1 MAKTPATNWVLKQ
14 PHKTLYKKITENNFK
29 NNFKIK
35 IMAQDIKR
43 DNLLVDLGDVGSF
56 ANEKALITKRIF
68 GFTITNTSA
77 AAQKVI
83 LTPSYAPSDENRV
96 IRTGHIPYSA
106 GAIDLNA
113 NSVNDKTIEEILAFV
128 AKHPTRILN
137 LQIESTDA
145 SQLSQQLVIQQKSIF
160 STPES
165 EQLTLASFK
174 SPNFLNDKMVIVSKS
189 NFQLDVDTEISVIIP
204 AGASTTFTFY
214 AGGVF
219 NDAELLYK
227 LGVLAQN

>member
-1 MAKTPATNWVLKQ
+1 
-14 PHKTLYKKITENNFK
+14 
-29 NNFKIK
+29 
-35 IMAQDIKR
+35 MAQDIKR
-43 DNLLVDLGDVGSF
+43 DNLLVDLGDAGSF

-68 GFTITNTSA
+68 GFTVTNTNA

-83 LTPSYAPSDENRV
+83 LTPSYSPSNANRV
-96 IRTGHIPYSA
+96 IRTGHIPYNG
-106 GAIDLNA
+106 GAEADLNA
-113 NSVNDKTIEEILAFV
+113 NSVNDKTIEEILSFI
-128 AKHPTRILN
+128 AKHPTRIQN

-189 NFQLDVDTEISVIIP
+189 NFQLDIDTEISVIIP
-204 AGASTTFTFY
+204 PGASTTFTFY

-219 NDAELLYK
+219 NEAELLYK
-227 LGVLAQN
+227 LGVLAQ